1 MNELLQPMER
11 YRELVDDWSAFID
24 SLQRPLPTCLWT
36 NTLRCESAYLRK
48 ILENEHLEPEP
59 LPWNPDAFRIQPC
72 DRLGTRWWYMAGLCH
87 SQEEVSLL
95 PVELLDCRPGQRVLD
110 LCAAPGGKTARIALA
125 LQNRGT
131 IVANDPQPG
140 RMNMLRSNLKRLGI
154 LNVTTVLRDAGSFP
168 RRAGGFDR
176 ILVDAPCSCEGTFRK
191 HPGTV
196 TGEARRP
203 VRQQEA
209 FLATAARLCRP
220 GGRIVYSTCTFAPE
234 ENEAVVH
241 AVLQRSEGKDLRV
254 VRPELPDFRFSA
266 GVTGW
271 EGVQFHPSLADTFRV
286 WPHHNDSGGFFV
298 AVLEKDPGAR
308 EVCEIPPA
316 LTATESPEVDDAI
329 FARFGIPAGSISG
342 YIFHQRTS
350 KGLYLVSDGHT
361 PPLDPPPY
369 ASGLV
374 FMRTMRPNKPSTPA
388 ALILG
393 NLATRNVVEL
403 REEEISL
410 FHAREMFPVEEERL
424 RNADPD
430 GTVIVRYQGIPLGT
444 AFYPRSGGRLRSL
457 FPKGW
462 AVGSVD

>member
-1 MNELLQPMER
+1 MNELLQTMER
-11 YRELVDDWSAFID
+11 YRDLVDDWSAFID

-36 NTLRCESAYLRK
+36 NTLRCTARSLQEILREEG
-48 ILENEHLEPEP
+48 LQPDP
-59 LPWNPDAFRIQPC
+59 LSWNPATFRIQPC

-95 PVELLDCRPGQRVLD
+95 PVELLDCQPGQRVLD
-110 LCAAPGGKTARIALA
+110 LCAAPGGKTARMALA
-125 LQNRGT
+125 LNNRGT

-154 LNVTTVLRDAGSFP
+154 LNVTTVLRDGGSFP

-176 ILVDAPCSCEGTFRK
+176 ILVDAPCSCEGTVRK

-196 TGEARRP
+196 LGEPRRP

-241 AVLQRSEGKDLRV
+241 AILQRSEGKDLRV
-254 VRPELPDFRFSA
+254 VRPVLPDFKFSP
-266 GVTGW
+266 GVTEW

-308 EVCEIPPA
+308 DVCEVPPP
-316 LTATESPEVDDAI
+316 LSATDAPEVDDAI
-329 FARFGIPAGSISG
+329 FARFGIPADSVAG
-342 YIFHQRTS
+342 YTFHQRTS

-361 PPLDPPPY
+361 APLDPPPY

-388 ALILG
+388 AMILG
-393 NLATRNVVEL
+393 RLATRNVLEL
-403 REEEISL
+403 LEEELSP
-410 FHAREMFPVEEERL
+410 FFARDVIPVSEERL
-424 RNADPD
+424 SGCELD
-430 GTVIVRYQGIPLGT
+430 GTVIVRYRGIPLGT
-444 AFYPRSGGRLRSL
+444 AFYPRSGGRIRSL

-462 AVGSVD
+462 SVEMR